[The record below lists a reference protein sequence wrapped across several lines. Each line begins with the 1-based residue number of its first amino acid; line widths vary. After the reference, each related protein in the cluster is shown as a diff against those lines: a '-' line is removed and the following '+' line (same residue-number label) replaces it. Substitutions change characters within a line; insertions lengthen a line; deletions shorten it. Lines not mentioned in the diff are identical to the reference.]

1 MFKKSQKRILSP
13 LTGRIIPMA
22 ELPDPVFASGML
34 GQTIGIQPEGD
45 RVILISPLDGTA
57 TQVSETGHA
66 VGITTADGQT
76 AVLVHAG
83 IDTVSLAGAGFTLH
97 VGEGDKI
104 RCGQPILT
112 MDVAQVEK
120 AGYSSVV
127 VVIVTESKTPL
138 HPVAVT
144 QIKEGEVLFTK

>member
-1 MFKKSQKRILSP
+1 MFMKFTKSIFAPVSG
-13 LTGRIIPMA
+13 TCIPMA
-22 ELPDPVFASGML
+22 DLPDPVFASGML
-34 GQTIGIQPEGD
+34 GQTVGIQPLD
-45 RVILISPLDGTA
+45 KTVTLVSPLDGTA

-97 VGEGDKI
+97 VGEGDKV

-112 MDVAQVEK
+112 MDVAQVEE
-120 AGYSSVV
+120 AGYSSIV

-138 HPVAVT
+138 HPVTVA